1 MLELACASIV
11 TIWWLLRL
19 PHEQQK
25 MRLIAEGLTIAA
37 LAWAGEQ
44 TCIALYGFYS
54 YAPRWQLMAGHV
66 PLMVVCIWPVV
77 VISARDLIRRL
88 VGPDPLRLALGVGLL
103 VLADAAFIEPAAGA
117 AGLWQWFEPG
127 LLGVPPAG
135 ILGWAVYAALVV
147 HALEHARGGGW
158 SRRAGVLLVLPG
170 LHVALL
176 SVWWLAL
183 RWVSFA
189 IPSSLV
195 PMLGLGLSVLVTA
208 IIIRRR
214 VGVGLPLSLVLL
226 RLPGA
231 LFFAAL
237 LAVAEPATAVIA
249 WAAAFVPPWLALMIA
264 AARSHFA
271 SKRQAT

>member
-11 TIWWLLRL
+11 TVWWLLRL
-19 PHEQQK
+19 PLEAQK
-25 MRLIAEGLTIAA
+25 KRLILHGLVIAA

-54 YAPRWQLMAGHV
+54 YAPRWNLMLGHV

-77 VISARDLIRRL
+77 VISARDLIARI
-88 VGPDPLRLALGVGLL
+88 VGPDPLHLALGVGLL
-103 VLADAAFIEPAAGA
+103 VLADAAFIEPAAVA
-117 AGLWQWFEPG
+117 AGLWHWSEPG
-127 LLGVPPAG
+127 LLEVPPAG

-147 HALEHARGGGW
+147 HALEHARSGGW
-158 SRRAGVLLVLPG
+158 ARRAGVLLVLPG

-183 RWVSFA
+183 RWMNLA

-195 PMLGLGLSVLVTA
+195 PLLGLGLSILATA
-208 IIIRRR
+208 LIIRRR
-214 VGVGLPLSLVLL
+214 IGVGLPLRLVVL
-226 RLPGA
+226 RAPGA

-237 LAVAEPATAVIA
+237 LAVAEPSTAVIA

-264 AARSHFA
+264 AARGGVA
-271 SKRQAT
+271 ARRLTT